1 MKKLFASLLAALMLC
16 AGLTQYAFAANIPDD
31 QPNQPPVEDKNDDEQ
46 GKKPSGEDANMEQ
59 GPKNIIHGYSSLPDA
74 EALERRKAGRPP

>member
-46 GKKPSGEDANMEQ
+46 DKKPSQPPKNDGEEGKPVPYDFVD
-59 GPKNIIHGYSSLPDA
+59 GPKGDGN
-74 EALERRKAGRPP
+74 

>member
-46 GKKPSGEDANMEQ
+46 GKKPSQ
-59 GPKNIIHGYSSLPDA
+59 PPKNDGEEGNKPVPIDCVDDPEGDCH
-74 EALERRKAGRPP
+74 